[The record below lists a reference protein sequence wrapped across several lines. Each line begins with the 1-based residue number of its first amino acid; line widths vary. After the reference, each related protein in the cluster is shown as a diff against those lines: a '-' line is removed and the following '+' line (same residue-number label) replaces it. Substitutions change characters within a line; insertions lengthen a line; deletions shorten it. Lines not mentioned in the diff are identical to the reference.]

1 MIDKWKFWELGWKWN
16 LWDIL
21 QGITEG
27 TWDSSDPDVLRL
39 VRSKTL
45 HQSWTYFDN
54 YFECMIRSLE
64 NEKVM
69 VHYDILFSY
78 WIIQTSQL
86 GSYKSE
92 RNLQFPKHKRK
103 PGNLEFPV
111 WICGHNNPPRQRQPW
126 NMKTGAVYLDVPGA
140 PLELIKAW

>member
-1 MIDKWKFWELGWKWN
+1 MIDNWKFWELGWKWN

-69 VHYDILFSY
+69 VHYDILLSY
-78 WIIQTSQL
+78 WIIWKSQL
-86 GSYKSE
+86 GVHWNEMES
-92 RNLQFPKHKRK
+92 
-103 PGNLEFPV
+103 EFPDTIKGPMEPCWSSLV
-111 WICGHNNPPRQRQPW
+111 YMSIKSWQSTYLSTQTVFSDSLFWSLYFPW
-126 NMKTGAVYLDVPGA
+126 GP
-140 PLELIKAW
+140 